1 MSRQGRVFKKDDGN
15 WAYDV
20 DTGPSSKDRRRVIRT
35 NFPTRTAALAALEEV
50 KRTSRIAGAR
60 SAQTVKDYLTGWAK
74 DRFESGRIRE
84 STARC
89 YVANMAVTAE
99 WFGDLPLSEL
109 RAPDLDAFY
118 RHLSTT
124 GGRDGTGRSPS
135 TVNQFHR
142 IIKTALND
150 AFRKGLID
158 RNEALNA
165 DPPRVARQRL
175 DPDSLWNAGEVRA
188 FLASPWLPENRRIA
202 YTIGFATGLR
212 AGELAGLYWTDI
224 EDDAITVRRARSNGF
239 KGRVYEGYPKSSA
252 AFRTIKMHQQP
263 ADLVRQWQEAQAS
276 EMLLK
281 DLGPQYVLTNAR
293 LGPWNPNGLTRNWI
307 RDARRAVE
315 EGLVS
320 QYANLHKV
328 RHWFGTEL
336 AGDPDTDLAS
346 VKELMG
352 HGSAAFTIDTYV
364 HGNRERA
371 GRASERVGGQ
381 LWGD

>member
-1 MSRQGRVFKKDDGN
+1 
-15 WAYDV
+15 
-20 DTGPSSKDRRRVIRT
+20 
-35 NFPTRTAALAALEEV
+35 
-50 KRTSRIAGAR
+50 
-60 SAQTVKDYLTGWAK
+60 
-74 DRFESGRIRE
+74 
-84 STARC
+84 
-89 YVANMAVTAE
+89 
-99 WFGDLPLSEL
+99 
-109 RAPDLDAFY
+109 
-118 RHLSTT
+118 
-124 GGRDGTGRSPS
+124 
-135 TVNQFHR
+135 
-142 IIKTALND
+142 
-150 AFRKGLID
+150 
-158 RNEALNA
+158 
-165 DPPRVARQRL
+165 
-175 DPDSLWNAGEVRA
+175 
-188 FLASPWLPENRRIA
+188 
-202 YTIGFATGLR
+202 
-212 AGELAGLYWTDI
+212 
-224 EDDAITVRRARSNGF
+224 
-239 KGRVYEGYPKSSA
+239 
-252 AFRTIKMHQQP
+252 
-263 ADLVRQWQEAQAS
+263 
-276 EMLLK
+276 MLLK

>member
-1 MSRQGRVFKKDDGN
+1 MSRQGRVFKKGDGN
-15 WAYDV
+15 WVYDV
-20 DTGPSSKDRRRVIRT
+20 DLGPSSKDRRRVIRT
-35 NFPTRTAALAALEEV
+35 NFPTRTAGLEALEEI
-50 KRTSRIAGAR
+50 KRTSRNARAR
-60 SAQTVKDYLTGWAK
+60 SGQTVRQYLPRWAK
-74 DRFESGRIRE
+74 DRFASGRIRE
-84 STARC
+84 STARG

-175 DPDSLWNAGEVRA
+175 DPDSLWNRDEVRA
-188 FLASPWLPENRRIA
+188 FLSSPWLPDNRRIA
-202 YTIGFATGLR
+202 YTIAFATGLR

-224 EDDAITVRRARSNGF
+224 EDDAITVRRSRSNGF
-239 KGRVYEGYPKSSA
+239 KGRVYEGYPKSAA
-252 AFRTIKMHQQP
+252 AFRTIKMHPRP
-263 ADLVRQWQEAQAS
+263 ADLVRQWQESQAA
-276 EMLLK
+276 EMLIK
-281 DLGPQYVLTNAR
+281 GLGPQYVLTNAR
-293 LGPWNPNGLTRNWI
+293 LGPWNPNGLTRHWI
-307 RDARRAVE
+307 SDARRAVE
-315 EGLVS
+315 EGRVS
-320 QYANLHKV
+320 RYTNLHKV
-328 RHWFGTEL
+328 RHWFGTQL
-336 AGDPDTDLAS
+336 AGDPNTDLQS
-346 VKELMG
+346 VKQVMG
-352 HGSAAFTIDTYV
+352 HHSASFTIDTYA
-364 HGNRERA
+364 HGDRDRA